1 MLTLAALTS
10 AHRVG
15 VAEFPAVPLDAPGAL
30 RRVVVLSAFDGTAP
44 ASSALL
50 KTWLAGQQPPF
61 APGSVTADGPDLVL
75 SLPRAVTD
83 RAVTAL
89 TSPDNDPVVAVT
101 QVTASAEAWAGGTV
115 MILHRRVLIL
125 IAAFGAA
132 LGLALAVAAPAM
144 AADQAYLRLA
154 HLSPDTPKVDVYV
167 ASVADPG
174 NSFVVPGVGYGAVSP
189 YRPVAP
195 GSYVV
200 SMRAAGAPKDSPP
213 VISTT
218 VDAKAGQAYTVAGT
232 GLSASLGLTVLNDQL
247 DLPPAGKAAVRC
259 INGAVS
265 ASSVDLGQAGK
276 QPWATGVK
284 FATTTQYTDVNAGTW
299 TLRVT
304 APGKPP
310 VDLPVTV
317 GPELHL
323 LGRAAGQE
331 GRVQR
336 ADHPR
341 QRRLAGGPGRRRRDR
356 VRRHHRPTRSP
367 YSPSA
372 PRPWRSAPWPRRHG
386 RGSGVLVRASR
397 VHRRAGRPPVDSGVP
412 PASWAL
418 RR

>member
-1 MLTLAALTS
+1 MTF
-10 AHRVG
+10 H
-15 VAEFPAVPLDAPGAL
+15 
-30 RRVVVLSAFDGTAP
+30 RRVVI
-44 ASSALL
+44 
-50 KTWLAGQQPPF
+50 
-61 APGSVTADGPDLVL
+61 LVA
-75 SLPRAVTD
+75 AV
-83 RAVTAL
+83 
-89 TSPDNDPVVAVT
+89 
-101 QVTASAEAWAGGTV
+101 
-115 MILHRRVLIL
+115 
-125 IAAFGAA
+125 GAA
-132 LGLALAVAAPAM
+132 LGLVLAVAAPAM

-174 NSFVVPGVGYGAVSP
+174 NSIVVPGVGYGAVSP

-232 GLSASLGLTVLNDQL
+232 GLSASLGLTVLADQL

-265 ASSVDLGQAGK
+265 ASAVDIGQADK

-284 FATTTQYTDVNAGTW
+284 FATTTPYTDVNAGTW

-317 GPELHL
+317 DQDSTYSVVL
-323 LGRAAGQE
+323 LDKKGAFSAQIIRDSAGSKVAPVGGVETGFGGTAPGTPDPLALLAFGTAAVALGAVAAPTAVRLAAG
-331 GRVQR
+331 
-336 ADHPR
+336 
-341 QRRLAGGPGRRRRDR
+341 
-356 VRRHHRPTRSP
+356 VRR
-367 YSPSA
+367 A
-372 PRPWRSAPWPRRHG
+372 
-386 RGSGVLVRASR
+386 RAR
-397 VHRRAGRPPVDSGVP
+397 
-412 PASWAL
+412 
-418 RR
+418 

>member
-1 MLTLAALTS
+1 
-10 AHRVG
+10 
-15 VAEFPAVPLDAPGAL
+15 
-30 RRVVVLSAFDGTAP
+30 
-44 ASSALL
+44 
-50 KTWLAGQQPPF
+50 
-61 APGSVTADGPDLVL
+61 
-75 SLPRAVTD
+75 
-83 RAVTAL
+83 
-89 TSPDNDPVVAVT
+89 
-101 QVTASAEAWAGGTV
+101 

-144 AADQAYLRLA
+144 AADQAYVRLA

-167 ASVADPG
+167 ASVADPAK
-174 NSFVVPGVGYGAVSP
+174 SFVVPGVGYGAVSP
-189 YRPVAP
+189 YQALTP

-200 SMRAAGAPKDSPP
+200 SMRAAGAAKDSPP

-247 DLPPAGKAAVRC
+247 ALPPAGKAAVRC

-265 ASSVDLGQAGK
+265 ASSVDLGQTGK

-317 GPELHL
+317 DQNSTYSVVL
-323 LGRAAGQE
+323 LDKKGAFSAQIVRDSAGSKVAPVGGVETGFGGTAPGAPSPLALLAFGTAAVALGA
-331 GRVQR
+331 V
-336 ADHPR
+336 AAPTAL
-341 QRRLAGGPGRRRRDR
+341 RLVAG
-356 VRRHHRPTRSP
+356 VRR
-367 YSPSA
+367 A
-372 PRPWRSAPWPRRHG
+372 
-386 RGSGVLVRASR
+386 RAR
-397 VHRRAGRPPVDSGVP
+397 
-412 PASWAL
+412 
-418 RR
+418 